1 MFSPE
6 SLRDKALLALEE
18 AVQETRYHV
27 PRRSLAL
34 RFALAYLFATGPGAG
49 RPFDRRPFDEL
60 WRALFAEKSPWSFSM
75 ADTAL
80 SGVYRAIGAKRDEE
94 IAMMLWRR
102 LGAEMGQASK
112 EV

>member
-1 MFSPE
+1 MFSPD
-6 SLRDKALLALEE
+6 SLRAKALLALEE

-34 RFALAYLFATGPGAG
+34 RFALAYLFASASGD
-49 RPFDRRPFDEL
+49 RKPFDQL
-60 WRALFAEKSPWSFSM
+60 WRALFAEKSPWSFSI

-80 SGVYRAIGAKRDEE
+80 SAIYRSIGVHRDDE

-102 LGAEMGQASK
+102 LAAEMGEASK
-112 EV
+112 AERG